1 MTYNPIQ
8 PHHLF
13 SEDYSEKIKCTETVI
28 PELSDVLICM
38 WESFSVDLTGSVADV
53 IVPDGC
59 IDLIVNVLDK
69 SIFYSGISMLTDEQ
83 TNFNFITTFPEHYF
97 GFRLKPG
104 AFLALTGMQATVA
117 MDRPTPLEEI
127 DPHFDKARFFEM
139 EISQMKQFT
148 IDYLAQLAKNVRK
161 SDYIQLFEHLY
172 LKKFATT
179 EQLYA
184 HMELSPRQVQ
194 RQFKKHYGLTP
205 QMVISVIKFQHCL
218 KILLDQPSDRAHLVE
233 NYYDQSH
240 FINEFKK
247 NIGLTPVEF
256 IKLCQLRKASFL
268 SNTKPI

>member
-1 MTYNPIQ
+1 MIYSPLQ

-13 SEDYSEKIKCTETVI
+13 SEDYSEKIKCTETII

-38 WESFSVDLTGSVADV
+38 WESFSVDFTGSVADI
-53 IVPDGC
+53 IVADGC
-59 IDLIVNVLDK
+59 IDLVVNVLDK
-69 SIFYSGISMLTDEQ
+69 SIFYSGMSK
-83 TNFNFITTFPEHYF
+83 TNFNFISTFPEHYF

-104 AFLALTGMQATVA
+104 AFLALTGTQATIA

-127 DPHFDKARFFEM
+127 DPYFDKDSFFEM
-139 EISQMKQFT
+139 EISQMKQFL
-148 IDYLAQLAKNVRK
+148 INYLAQLAKNVRK

-172 LKKFATT
+172 TKKFSTT
-179 EQLYA
+179 EQLYNY
-184 HMELSPRQVQ
+184 MELSPRQVQ

-205 QMVISVIKFQHCL
+205 QMIISVIKFQHCL
-218 KILLDQPSDRAHLVE
+218 KVLLEQPAHRDHLVD

-256 IKLCQLRKASFL
+256 IKLSKSRKASLL
-268 SNTKPI
+268 SSTNPT